1 MSREFVELLTRETMT
16 EGQNMKILHI
26 ESGRNLYGG
35 ALQVV
40 FLLRGLAAAESGR
53 QVLVC
58 PRDSAIAAVQDVLAT
73 VHAIRMGGDGDPSQ
87 TLRIRRIIRTEAP
100 DLVHIHSR
108 RGADLWGL
116 MAARAC
122 RVPVVLTRRVDN
134 PEPRWLVR
142 MRYGH
147 CDHVV
152 TISRGIFQVLR
163 SEGVPEAKLTCVHSA
178 VDTECYRPR
187 PDPAWF
193 SSTFDLPA
201 GAPAVGMIA
210 QFIERKGHRTL
221 LDAIPR
227 ILEAHAQ
234 TRFLLFGQ
242 GPLQTEIEHRLRQ
255 TGLDQHVLVAGFR
268 DDLEQVIPNLDLV
281 VHPAQMEGLGVSLLQ
296 ASACAVPIV
305 AARAGGIPEAVRDGE
320 NGILVPPADAAALA
334 ESVIAL
340 LNDHTRA
347 RAMGQR
353 GREIVLRDFSIPTM
367 VSGNLAVYRRVLRR

>member
-1 MSREFVELLTRETMT
+1 
-16 EGQNMKILHI
+16 MKILHI

-40 FLLRGLAAAESGR
+40 FLLRGLAAADAGR

-58 PRDSAIAAVQDVLAT
+58 PRDSAIAKVQDVPAT
-73 VHAIRMGGDGDPSQ
+73 VRAVRMGGDTDPLQ
-87 TLRIRRIIRTEAP
+87 TLHIRRVIRQEAP

-116 MAARAC
+116 MAARTC
-122 RVPVVLTRRVDN
+122 RVPVILTRRVDN
-134 PEPRWLVR
+134 PEAHWLAR

-147 CDHVV
+147 CNHVI

-163 SEGVPEAKLTCVHSA
+163 SEGVPEDKLTCVHSA
-178 VDTECYRPR
+178 VDTERYRPQ
-187 PDPAWF
+187 PDPVWF
-193 SSTFDLPA
+193 RRTFDLPA
-201 GAPAVGMIA
+201 GAPAIAMIA

-221 LDAIPR
+221 LDAVPR
-227 ILEAHAQ
+227 ILEKHPQ
-234 TRFLLFGQ
+234 TRFLLLGR
-242 GPLQTEIEHRLRQ
+242 GPLLTEIERRLRQ
-255 TGLDQHVLVAGFR
+255 ASLDQHVLVGGFR
-268 DDLEQVIPNLDLV
+268 DDLERVIPNLDLV

-320 NGILVPPADAAALA
+320 NGVLVPPADATALA
-334 ESVIAL
+334 EAVIAL
-340 LNDHTRA
+340 LGSPKRA

-353 GREIVLRDFSIPTM
+353 GREIMLSDFSIPAM
-367 VSGNLAVYRRVLRR
+367 VAGNLAVYRRVLRQ